1 MSDVSQTKCLEASKT
16 EANSFSAGEG
26 QERVEAAELE
36 PLVRLR
42 ICIHCKK
49 LAGTVPK
56 EGR

>member
-1 MSDVSQTKCLEASKT
+1 MCHKLNALRPHKR

-26 QERVEAAELE
+26 QERVEAAELR
-36 PLVRLR
+36 PLVRSR
-42 ICIHCKK
+42 ICVHCKK